1 VKLIITVD
9 SETGAADARLDPAAL
24 VSVAEKLQAMGLAM
38 LASTAAQGFMS
49 GLMTVSDNRRILPP
63 DNRRL

>member
-1 VKLIITVD
+1 MKLIITVD
-9 SETGAADARLDPAAL
+9 SETGAAEARLDPVAL

-38 LASTAAQGFMS
+38 LASTAVQGFMS
-49 GLMTVSDNRRILPP
+49 GLMTVADNRMILPP